1 MKNLRVIIGMKVIY
15 KFFTLLPLRKKT
27 MLFEASQGRYTSNPK
42 YLYEQILATDE
53 FVDWSLIWVIRD
65 DCKVPSNVKTIKI
78 YSLAHLYYLATS
90 RVLINDNFWH
100 YYMKKRKK
108 QLFIQTWH
116 GTPLKQIG
124 IDTNNPTNDPQV
136 EQSNKR
142 YVTSNAKLTNVMLS
156 SSAYHSAIIRSA
168 FLYKQEI
175 MEIGTPR
182 VDYLLNNNIQPNNSY
197 PQFDKLVL
205 IAPSYRKTLL
215 GGDQFDFFFQG
226 MEIEKLASLYP
237 NYGFLIKLHNYGFAS
252 RREFKDNI
260 IDVSGTADINQLY
273 LMSDV
278 LITDYSS
285 ALFDYSVLGKTNIC
299 YPFDYDFNTNRI
311 ITDDENLYFPINEQS
326 LPALVATSFEQ
337 LQTLLETL
345 PIKAPNHLTEYEQGT
360 SSQQLIKYISEWI
373 KD

>member
-42 YLYEQILATDE
+42 YLYEQISATDE
-53 FVDWSLIWVIRD
+53 FADWTLVWVVRD
-65 DCKVPSNVKTIKI
+65 DTDVPSNAKTIKI

-142 YVTSNAKLTNVMLS
+142 YVTSNAKLTNVILS
-156 SSAYHSAIIRSA
+156 SSAYHSAVIRSA

-182 VDYLLNNNIQPNNSY
+182 VDYLLNNNFKPNNSY

-237 NYGFLIKLHNYGFAS
+237 NYGFLIKLHNYGFAA

-326 LPALVATSFEQ
+326 IPAFVATSFEQ